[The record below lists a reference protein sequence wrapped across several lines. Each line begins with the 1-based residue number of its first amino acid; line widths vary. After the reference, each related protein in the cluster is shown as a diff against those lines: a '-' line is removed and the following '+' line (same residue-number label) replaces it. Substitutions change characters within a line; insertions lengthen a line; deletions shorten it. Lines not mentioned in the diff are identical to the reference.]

1 MPFGIGGSTRNRSIT
16 RQPTIAE
23 PPTIILFDGCCNLC
37 SGVVHFLIAR
47 DPHAR
52 FRFAALQ
59 SEEAQAAC
67 ARVGHELPASTTP
80 STVVVIEQG
89 RALERSDAALAIAR
103 HLPFPWP
110 MLGVFGV
117 LPRRFRDAL
126 YRILARH
133 RSRWFG
139 CTTACMVPGPELRSR
154 FLD

>member
-1 MPFGIGGSTRNRSIT
+1 M
-16 RQPTIAE
+16 
-23 PPTIILFDGCCNLC
+23 
-37 SGVVHFLIAR
+37 HFLIAR

-67 ARVGHELPASTTP
+67 ARVGHELPDSTTP